1 METTDYS
8 SAASDTDAEELD
20 EEVMKKLYSP
30 SLSRSNAPLDREWCV
45 YADRVS
51 HDTAPMTK
59 EEYLSSLKV
68 VFRFK
73 SMAEYHEKFEIH
85 KLKSLLK
92 DPEVS
97 LRVFQGK
104 SMKEEARFP
113 ENKEKIRFCRSCLG
127 SAREQGGRKVCSVIG
142 RKCD

>member
-1 METTDYS
+1 MDTTDYS

-30 SLSRSNAPLDREWCV
+30 SLGRSNVSFDREWCV

-59 EEYLSSLKV
+59 EEYLASLKV

-73 SMAEYHEKFEIH
+73 SMSEYHEKFEMY
-85 KLKSLLK
+85 KLKALLK

-97 LRVFQGK
+97 LRVFQGQYLVVAQQK
-104 SMKEEARFP
+104 S
-113 ENKEKIRFCRSCLG
+113 I
-127 SAREQGGRKVCSVIG
+127 
-142 RKCD
+142 